1 MQARIYYLD
10 VLRALAIIMVFTAH
24 SVLSFGAPSNIA
36 GLQFGGAGVD
46 LFFLLSGWL
55 IGSQLFAEKAKFDNI
70 DIKRFWIR
78 RWMRTLPAYYVV
90 LLATIAQLTLTKGP
104 YKDPL
109 PYFFFFQNYDY
120 PLTYFYISWSLSVE
134 EQFYLAIAPS
144 LVLLFKVRAFYQS
157 IALIFLLLTPS
168 LFRYLGWFDTLV
180 ETHVRWDCC
189 LMGVLLAHT
198 SYHYPK
204 LWSRAAKFKNPSA
217 VIGSISVALFFY
229 FRWFPPSHDY
239 VDPSF
244 LLLALVFGS
253 LVFFAVNTPVLAK
266 PFGYRIIMHISTRS
280 YSIYLLHPEALA
292 LCRRFAADMGFAVHF
307 TVALLITLVIAEILF
322 RFIEIPFIKL
332 RSKYTFSAKRE
343 NHVA

>member
-1 MQARIYYLD
+1 LQTRIYYLD
-10 VLRALAIIMVFTAH
+10 VLRALAIMMVFTAH
-24 SVLSFGAPSNIA
+24 SVLSFGAPASIA

-55 IGSQLFAEKAKFDNI
+55 IGSQLFAEKTKFKNI

-90 LLATIAQLTLTKGP
+90 LLATVAQLMLTKDSF
-104 YKDPL
+104 KDPL

-134 EQFYLAIAPS
+134 EQFYLAVAPL
-144 LVLLFKVRAFYQS
+144 LVLIFKCKVPYQS
-157 IALIFLLLTPS
+157 FALIILLLTPS
-168 LFRYLGWFDTLV
+168 LFRYLGWFDTVV

-189 LMGVLLAHT
+189 LMGVFLAHT
-198 SYHYPK
+198 SYYHPK
-204 LWSRAAKFKNPSA
+204 LWATATKLKNPFA
-217 VIGSISVALFFY
+217 IIGSLSLVMFFY
-229 FRWFPPSHDY
+229 YRWFPPSNDY
-239 VDPSF
+239 ADPSF

-253 LVFFAVNTPVLAK
+253 LVFFAVNTPVFTK
-266 PFGYRIIMHISTRS
+266 PFGYRLIMHISTRS

-292 LCRRFAADMGFAVHF
+292 LCRKFAADMGFIVHF
-307 TVALLITLVIAEILF
+307 TAALLITLIIAEILF

-332 RSKYTFSAKRE
+332 RSKFTFSAKRE
-343 NHVA
+343 NYAA